1 VLALKLA
8 CAAGSRLHQHSL
20 AGPHEQRSVVDWELL
35 THDILRH
42 LLVSMI
48 SAQRVHPSCDSI
60 QGTATYSKPSAAGV
74 WAARRKAR
82 ARAMIDFEAGTAP
95 EEALRQATASAITL
109 KAAPARAATL
119 LPEDLHYE
127 ARMRGRCLWLLWLR
141 LPAHA

>member
-1 VLALKLA
+1 
-8 CAAGSRLHQHSL
+8 
-20 AGPHEQRSVVDWELL
+20 
-35 THDILRH
+35 
-42 LLVSMI
+42 MI
-48 SAQRVHPSCDSI
+48 SAQRVHPSCHSI

-74 WAARRKAR
+74 GAARRKAR
-82 ARAMIDFEAGTAP
+82 VRAMIDFEAGTAP